1 MTTKLQIHAFDPTK
15 EMIIYSDAARKGLGF
30 ILIQPTEDKKRPY
43 NLIQAGSTHL
53 TETEE
58 RYSIFQIELLAIVYT
73 LTKCRHY
80 CLMAPNPI
88 KIYTDH
94 MSLKA
99 IQTKD
104 FDKVTCTRE
113 LRMLD
118 KIQAYNYEVY
128 HVAAKD
134 NIAADALSRNPTET
148 FNLSDINQNQKHHI
162 KYVSPLRHNW
172 SDSPLSIQ
180 LTIKEAK
187 QDEKYKEL
195 IQIIKKKQKLP
206 ATLKE
211 FKNII
216 ENLDIKD
223 FPEG

>member
-1 MTTKLQIHAFDPTK
+1 MG
-15 EMIIYSDAARKGLGF
+15 SDAARKGLGF
-30 ILIQPTEDKKRPY
+30 ILIQPTGIETRPY

-113 LRMLD
+113 PRMLD
-118 KIQAYNYEVY
+118 KIQAYNYEVH
-128 HVAAKD
+128 HVSASK
-134 NIAADALSRNPTET
+134 NLAADALSRNPTET
-148 FNLSDINQNQKHHI
+148 YDFSDMNENETHHI
-162 KYVSPLRHNW
+162 KYVSPLRQNW
-172 SDSPLSIQ
+172 TDSPLSIQ
-180 LTIKEAK
+180 LT
-187 QDEKYKEL
+187 L
-195 IQIIKKKQKLP
+195 
-206 ATLKE
+206 
-211 FKNII
+211 
-216 ENLDIKD
+216 
-223 FPEG
+223 